1 MVELKLVIVLSL
13 SLSFNFFLLSFLLI
27 MQPFF
32 SDSVSETQIQVR
44 YDVME
49 VPITLPSLKP
59 PADKPNPKQGIG
71 KTVYDI
77 NVTCVYIS
85 LL

>member
-1 MVELKLVIVLSL
+1 
-13 SLSFNFFLLSFLLI
+13 
-27 MQPFF
+27 
-32 SDSVSETQIQVR
+32 
-44 YDVME
+44 ME

-77 NVTCVYIS
+77 NVACVYIS
-85 LL
+85 LLLLRVRINQATVSSSF